1 MEHRMP
7 TLTRLTAFI
16 FAAVLLA
23 GCVAP
28 EPRKQDVATEATY
41 LKYSGPPIDSFTYL
55 GRYDGLQILGS
66 TQVVIWTTVNDAY
79 LLEVQA
85 PCYNLRLANEVSL
98 TSTART
104 VSSNFDYV
112 LVGDERCRIDSIR
125 HIDYGAVQRA
135 RDATPS

>member
-1 MEHRMP
+1 MA
-7 TLTRLTAFI
+7 TLSRLTAFI

-28 EPRKQDVATEATY
+28 EPRERDVATEATY

-55 GRYDGLQILGS
+55 GHYDGFQILDS

-79 LLEVQA
+79 LIEVQD
-85 PCYNLRLANEVSL
+85 PCYDLRLANEVSL

-104 VSSNFDYV
+104 VSTNSDYV
-112 LVGDERCRIDSIR
+112 LVGDERCVIETIR
-125 HIDYGAVQRA
+125 HIDYGAVKRA
-135 RDATPS
+135 RDAGTS